1 MGRYVKISS
10 GQAEPAASYGNSA
23 TMLGVG
29 VFEPIRVKSI
39 SNPVDRG
46 LMQEENIE
54 GYIPTAAYGGA
65 LKVSGTLEGNLRPKQ
80 MKMLI
85 YSLMGASA
93 NLTGSD
99 PIVSG
104 TKFTMSNP
112 SSFQMKIGEQTSA
125 ATTDLELG
133 YMGACV
139 KTFNMNIAAKEFV
152 TARFDWFAKNYT
164 AASVYSPPT
173 SGDYTTEQPIVFY
186 NATVTIGGTDMSS
199 KIKSLTINIDRK
211 VDEERFVIGDYTLQ
225 EIGIN
230 GMNEVTGDITF
241 TEKEYGQF
249 RNTLFGATT
258 GANMLGCDN
267 AVGGASF
274 LAMFT
279 NIAACGAEVGKM
291 YIKFTQIVLGST
303 DTTINGQNEIEKKV
317 SYRAVGDFEMGVA
330 S

>member
-10 GQAEPAASYGNSA
+10 GLYETTFGNASA
-23 TMLGVG
+23 MMAVG

-46 LMQEENIE
+46 LLIEENIE

-80 MKMLI
+80 QRMLI
-85 YSLMGASA
+85 YALMGASA
-93 NLTGSD
+93 ALTGSD

-104 TKFTMSNP
+104 TKFTMANP
-112 SSFQMKIGEQTSA
+112 VSIQMKIGEQTTA

-133 YMGACV
+133 YMGV
-139 KTFNMNIAAKEFV
+139 GIKTFNMNIAAKEFV
-152 TARFDWFAKNYT
+152 TARYDWFAKNYT
-164 AASVYSPPT
+164 AASPYSPPT
-173 SGDYTTEQPIVFY
+173 TGDYTTEQPIVFY
-186 NATVTIGGTDMSS
+186 NATVSFGGVDNSS
-199 KIKSLTINIDRK
+199 KIKNITINIDRK
-211 VDEERFVIGDYTLQ
+211 VDEERYVIGDYTLQ

-249 RNTLFGATT
+249 RNALFGATT
-258 GANMLGCDN
+258 GVNTLGCDN

-291 YIKFTQIVLGST
+291 YVKFSQIVFGST

-317 SYRAVGDFEMGVA
+317 SYRGVGDFEMGIA
-330 S
+330 A